1 MGGGLGYNRWAGR
14 TCTNERPA
22 LDPPARDPI
31 MTNSEQYRAAH
42 QAAAWIDRT
51 DRSRLRVAGP
61 DRAKFLH
68 NLTTND
74 IKRLAVGRGCE
85 AFVTSPQG
93 KTLAFVVAHALADAV
108 LLRADSGGLDLA
120 LPHLRKYGI
129 FDDVQID
136 EATGE
141 TREFHVLGP
150 EAAAWLEGVGA
161 TLPES
166 NDLASIETTAA
177 GVGVLVVR
185 ESPSGVPGFTLIAP
199 SSAADAPLA
208 ALRGSGLPALDAE
221 VFEALRIEAG
231 TPAFGRD
238 VLEKNLPQEM
248 DRDARA
254 ISFVKGCYLGQ
265 ETVARL
271 DALGHVNKILRRL
284 VSRPGDPVPPPG
296 ATLEADGKVVGTITS
311 SAASPGRGAG
321 VALGIVRVSHSAAGA
336 TATWKR
342 SGDAEAFVLAVDDPP
357 LLPSRP

>member
-1 MGGGLGYNRWAGR
+1 
-14 TCTNERPA
+14 
-22 LDPPARDPI
+22 
-31 MTNSEQYRAAH
+31 MTTSEQYRAARER
-42 QAAAWIDRT
+42 AAWIDRS
-51 DRSRLRVAGP
+51 DRARLRVSGP

-93 KTLAFVVAHALADAV
+93 KTLAFVVAHALLDAV
-108 LLRADSGGLDLA
+108 LLRADPGGLGLA
-120 LPHLRKYGI
+120 LPHLQKYGI
-129 FDDVQID
+129 FDDVRLD
-136 EATGE
+136 EVTSE
-141 TREFHVLGP
+141 TAEFHVLGP
-150 EAAAWLEGVGA
+150 GAAAWLEGVGA

-166 NDLASIETTAA
+166 HDLASIETTAA
-177 GVGVLVVR
+177 GVGVLLLR
-185 ESPSGVPGFTLIAP
+185 ESPAGVPGFTLIAP
-199 SSAADAPLA
+199 EPDAPALFE
-208 ALRGSGLPALDAE
+208 ALRGSGLASLDGEAY
-221 VFEALRIEAG
+221 EALRIEAG

-238 VLEKNLPQEM
+238 VNEKNLPQEM

-296 ATLEADGKVVGTITS
+296 ATLEADGKPVGTITS
-311 SAASPGRGAG
+311 SAASQGRGAG
-321 VALGIVRVSHSAAGA
+321 VALGIVRVSHSAPGA
-336 TATWKR
+336 PATWKR
-342 SGDAEAFVLAVDDPP
+342 PGDTEAFILAVDDPP